1 MAGIGE
7 AASIAGFVSLSFQLF
22 DGCIKGFVLLS
33 AAQELG
39 SRGDVLAC
47 QLEWEHFCLHSWA
60 RIVGLFNDP
69 PELNVSNPAL
79 VQNTLANLEQLLT
92 NAAKLKEHYG
102 LDIAVT
108 EEEIRE
114 VHTPN
119 RVFGYFLDKTRPQFI
134 NDTAKVYARRNNAWK
149 KVKWGAFD
157 SDRLR
162 LLLKDIRY
170 FNKRLLTVLHPLDQQ
185 SNYRDG
191 SSVLRSIVAQS
202 PDKALLDIMSGPLD
216 MVDDSVAAAARL
228 RHKGLL
234 LELIGSPS
242 CRPSGTCSH
251 TEYATKK
258 PSALYKSSSLK
269 GAKDLQQ
276 NPYLLLLCKG
286 HMSAGMSREIA
297 QYDGKPVIVE
307 WKEVASAVESKLK
320 HRITKVAAFLRE
332 MKSPAFHSLTCF
344 GFLKAPKSGRYAY
357 LFSPPNALSSTFSMW
372 SLNEILCLESQRPSL
387 NNRLSIAMLLA
398 ETVLQLHTAGWLHKG
413 IRADNIL
420 VFKSGTEQWNSVD
433 DLSSAYLGGYE
444 YARADNPLET
454 TEAPASQPYLE
465 LYRHPRSL
473 GQGRASFNKRFDL
486 YSLGCVL
493 LELAFWLPL
502 QTILLQRLRSQT
514 DEKDDPSGASV
525 MMSSLAIQ
533 APKDDTDFYAL
544 IKAKQRLFEEQ
555 GTGSI
560 RAELEFRMGNI
571 YSKLVMD
578 CLHAETQ
585 SSSSENE
592 EFDDS
597 LDVQESIVS
606 TLRRVLEGL

>member
-7 AASIAGFVSLSFQLF
+7 AASIASFVSLSFQLF

-39 SRGDVLAC
+39 SRGDVFAC
-47 QLEWEHFCLHSWA
+47 QLEWEHYCLHKWA
-60 RIVGLFNDP
+60 RSVGLFNDP

-102 LDIAVT
+102 LDVTVT

-119 RVFGYFLDKTRPQFI
+119 RLFGYFLEKTKPQFI

-149 KVKWGAFD
+149 KIKWGAID

-170 FNKRLLTVLHPLDQQ
+170 FNKRLLGVLHPLDQEL
-185 SNYRDG
+185 NYKDG
-191 SSVLRSIVAQS
+191 NTVLRSIVAQS
-202 PDKALLDIMSGPLD
+202 PDKALLDAMSGPLD
-216 MVDDSVAAAARL
+216 MADAAVAAAARL

-234 LELIGSPS
+234 LELIGLPS
-242 CRPSGTCSH
+242 HGPSGTSQRIESTGRVSTTH
-251 TEYATKK
+251 HKA
-258 PSALYKSSSLK
+258 SQLR
-269 GAKDLQQ
+269 GAKDLQHS
-276 NPYLLLLCKG
+276 PDLLSLCQG
-286 HMSAGMSREIA
+286 HVSAKVSREVA
-297 QYDGKPVIVE
+297 QYDGNPVIVE

-320 HRITKVAAFLRE
+320 YRITKVAAFLTE
-332 MKSPAFHSLTCF
+332 MKSPAFHSLACF
-344 GFLKAPKSGRYAY
+344 GFLKAPRSGRYAY
-357 LFSPPNALSSTFSMW
+357 LFSPPKSLSPTFSMW
-372 SLNEILCLESQRPSL
+372 SLTELLCLASQRPSL
-387 NNRLSIAMLLA
+387 NSRLGIAVALA
-398 ETVLQLHTAGWLHKG
+398 ETVLQLHTTGWLHKG

-420 VFKSGTEQWNSVD
+420 VFKSGTEQWNSED

-454 TEAPASQPYLE
+454 TEAPSSQLHSE

-493 LELAFWLPL
+493 LEVAFWLPL
-502 QTILLQRLRSQT
+502 PTILLQRLRTQS
-514 DEKDDPSGASV
+514 DEKDTRSSTL
-525 MMSSLAIQ
+525 SSLAIL
-533 APKDDTDFYAL
+533 APRDDAEYYSMV
-544 IKAKQRLFEEQ
+544 KERQRFLEER
-555 GTGSI
+555 GSGSI
-560 RAELEFRMGNI
+560 RAELEFRMGHVYN
-571 YSKLVMD
+571 KLVMD
-578 CLHAETQ
+578 CLHVGTVST
-585 SSSSENE
+585 SSADE

-597 LDVQESIVS
+597 LDIQETIVS
-606 TLRRVLEGL
+606 TLRNLLEVL

>member
-1 MAGIGE
+1 MAGFGE
-7 AASIAGFVSLSFQLF
+7 AASIASFVSLGFQLF

-47 QLEWEHFCLHSWA
+47 QLEWEQYCLHKWA
-60 RIVGLFNDP
+60 RTVGLFNDP
-69 PELNVSNPAL
+69 PELNSSNPAL

-102 LDIAVT
+102 LDVT
-108 EEEIRE
+108 VTDEEIRE

-119 RVFGYFLDKTRPQFI
+119 RPFGYLLEKTKPQFI
-134 NDTAKVYARRNNAWK
+134 NDTARVYARRNNAWK
-149 KVKWGAFD
+149 KVKWGAID

-170 FNKRLLTVLHPLDQQ
+170 FNKRLLSVLHPLDQDL
-185 SNYRDG
+185 SYKDG
-191 SSVLRSIVAQS
+191 NTVLRSIVAQS
-202 PDKALLDIMSGPLD
+202 PDRALLDAMSGPLD
-216 MVDDSVAAAARL
+216 MGDATVAAAARL

-234 LELIGSPS
+234 LELIGLPS
-242 CRPSGTCSH
+242 HGPSGTAQRIESTRRVSTTH
-251 TEYATKK
+251 HKAS
-258 PSALYKSSSLK
+258 PLK

-276 NPYLLLLCKG
+276 SPDLLSRCKG
-286 HMSAGMSREIA
+286 HASAKVSREVA
-297 QYDGKPVIVE
+297 QYDGNPVIVE

-320 HRITKVAAFLRE
+320 YRITKVAAFLTE
-332 MKSPAFHSLTCF
+332 MKNPAFHSLACF

-357 LFSPPNALSSTFSMW
+357 LFSPPSALSPSFSMW
-372 SLNEILCLESQRPSL
+372 SLMELLCLASQRPSL
-387 NNRLSIAMLLA
+387 NSRLGIAVALA
-398 ETVLQLHTAGWLHKG
+398 ESVLQLHTTGWLHKG

-420 VFKSGTEQWNSVD
+420 VFKSGTEQWNSED

-454 TEAPASQPYLE
+454 TEAPSSQLHSE

-493 LELAFWLPL
+493 LEVAFWLPL
-502 QTILLQRLRSQT
+502 PTILLQRLRTQS
-514 DEKDDPSGASV
+514 DEKDTRTSTL
-525 MMSSLAIQ
+525 SSLAIL
-533 APKDDTDFYAL
+533 APRDDAEYYSMV
-544 IKAKQRLFEEQ
+544 KERQRFLEER
-555 GTGSI
+555 GSGSI
-560 RAELEFRMGNI
+560 RAELEFRMGHVYN
-571 YSKLVMD
+571 KLVMD
-578 CLHAETQ
+578 CLHVGTVSA
-585 SSSSENE
+585 SSADE

-597 LDVQESIVS
+597 LDIQETIVS
-606 TLRRVLEGL
+606 TLRNLLEAL